1 MAKRILLAGVLGGLA
16 LFMWGGLAHMVLGLG
31 EVGIQYLPQQQR
43 MMDALKTA
51 TSQSGMY
58 FFPQRDQG
66 GNVPAVQAG
75 GPWGILIYHSSG
87 ASGMRPG
94 QLVNECILNIVVAL
108 FAAFLLSL
116 AAGLNS
122 YPKRVGFVTLLGA
135 TVAIMT
141 NLEYLNWYE
150 FPLNYTLAQILEVVI
165 GFLIVGLIAG
175 AFVKST
181 EPRVVTMPAR
191 AA

>member
-1 MAKRILLAGVLGGLA
+1 MTKRILLAGVLGGLA

-31 EVGIQYLPQQQR
+31 EVGVQFLPQQQAV
-43 MMDALKTA
+43 MDTLKT
-51 TSQSGMY
+51 TTPQPGFY
-58 FFPQRDQG
+58 FFPQVDKA
-66 GNVPAVQAG
+66 GNAPAAQAG
-75 GPWGILIYHSSG
+75 GPWGILIYHANG

-122 YPKRVGFVTLLGA
+122 YPKRVGFVTLVGL

-150 FPLNYTLAQILEVVI
+150 FPLNYTLANILEVVI
-165 GFLIVGLIAG
+165 GFVIVGLIAG
-175 AFVKST
+175 AIVKPSET
-181 EPRVVTMPAR
+181 RVLTMPK

>member
-31 EVGIQYLPQQQR
+31 EVGIQFLPQQPPV
-43 MMDALKTA
+43 MDALKTTTA
-51 TSQSGMY
+51 QSEMY
-58 FFPQRDQG
+58 FFPQVDKS
-66 GNVPAVQAG
+66 GNVSAQQAG
-75 GPWGILIYHSSG
+75 GPWGILIYHPSG

-108 FAAFLLSL
+108 FAASLLSL
-116 AAGLNS
+116 ATGLNS
-122 YPKRVGFVTLLGA
+122 YPKRAGFVTLLGV
-135 TVAIMT
+135 TVGIMT
-141 NLEYLNWYE
+141 NLEYLNWYG
-150 FPLNYTLAQILEVVI
+150 FPLNYTLANILEVVI

-175 AFVKST
+175 ALVKSS
-181 EPRVVTMPAR
+181 ESRVLTMPK